1 MCISGRIIPAG
12 NQAVISFLLHLHENH
27 FRVLIKRIIP
37 DEQFQNRFMTFEE
50 VKSILQHK
58 IVGIAGAGGLG
69 SNCAVAL
76 ARVGTGTLIIA
87 DFDVVSE
94 DNLNRQYYFLDQ
106 VGKPKTDALKQNIS
120 RINPSVKVIAHYTT
134 LTNENIPGIF
144 RDCDVIVEAF
154 DRADQKEM
162 LIETVLTEFP
172 DKPLVIGLGMAGWG
186 MNDSI
191 HCRKVDNMFICGD
204 EVSEIGPGLP
214 PVAPRVGMVANMQAN
229 VVLELLLKPDRK

>member
-1 MCISGRIIPAG
+1 
-12 NQAVISFLLHLHENH
+12 
-27 FRVLIKRIIP
+27 
-37 DEQFQNRFMTFEE
+37 MTFEE
-50 VKSILQHK
+50 IKKILQHK

-94 DNLNRQYYFLDQ
+94 SNLNRQYFFYDQ
-106 VGKPKTDALKQNIS
+106 IGKPKADALKENIQ
-120 RINPSVKVIAHYTT
+120 RINPSVKVIPHNIC
-134 LTNENIPGIF
+134 LTKENIPALF

-154 DRADQKEM
+154 DLAGQKEM

-172 DKPLVIGLGMAGWG
+172 DKPLVVGLGMAGWG
-186 MNDSI
+186 NNDVI

-204 EVSEIGPGLP
+204 EVSEITPDLP
-214 PVAPRVGMVANMQAN
+214 PIAPRVGIVANMQAN
-229 VVLELLLKPDRK
+229 VVLDLLLK